1 MTDKQEN
8 ARDHISQD
16 RNETQDPRLRDRD
29 KTDTLSIFF
38 VRDKT
43 LYVLKPSRDRDVSTE
58 TTSLRTDLV
67 QFDEDLSGDLD
78 MVLLDVL
85 DWDDDPLV
93 ETDVGE
99 DLPGAGSNARHRT
112 RLTLRWLGRVVDH
125 GVHGVLKIARAGRIQ
140 AGLRLA
146 GAACHRRLRVPPST
160 PRSSS
165 RIQRM
170 VVAWRSGNTFHPNN
184 EVTLRRARLVLWWV
198 TACGQVNHLGM

>member
-85 DWDDDPLV
+85 D
-93 ETDVGE
+93 
-99 DLPGAGSNARHRT
+99 
-112 RLTLRWLGRVVDH
+112 
-125 GVHGVLKIARAGRIQ
+125 
-140 AGLRLA
+140 
-146 GAACHRRLRVPPST
+146 
-160 PRSSS
+160 
-165 RIQRM
+165 
-170 VVAWRSGNTFHPNN
+170 
-184 EVTLRRARLVLWWV
+184 
-198 TACGQVNHLGM
+198 